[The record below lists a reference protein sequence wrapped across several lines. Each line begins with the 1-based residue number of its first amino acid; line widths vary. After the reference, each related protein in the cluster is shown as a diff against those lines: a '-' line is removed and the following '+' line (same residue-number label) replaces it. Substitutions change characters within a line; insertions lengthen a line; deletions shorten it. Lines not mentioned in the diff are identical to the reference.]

1 MDIFAATSIGMS
13 YKSDHS
19 PICLKLYI
27 SKSSRGMGVWKLNN
41 SLLIDNELVNII
53 TKEIELT
60 VATYACTPYSPDFVK
75 NFRVNDIEYLI
86 EIELLW
92 NVLFSQLRGLII
104 EYASKKKKKTYKL
117 FWKKAEREEHLK
129 ANDVEWNN
137 WVGGW
142 REELE
147 EIREEK
153 LRGSL
158 IRSRVQCVDLN

>member
-1 MDIFAATSIGMS
+1 MDIFASTSIGMS

-27 SKSSRGMGVWKLNN
+27 SKSPRGMGVWKLNN

-75 NFRVNDIEYLI
+75 NFRVNDIEYMI

-104 EYASKKKKKTYKL
+104 EYASKKK
-117 FWKKAEREEHLK
+117 LK
-129 ANDVEWNN
+129 NLQII
-137 WVGGW
+137 
-142 REELE
+142 LE
-147 EIREEK
+147 K
-153 LRGSL
+153 
-158 IRSRVQCVDLN
+158 SRKGRTFKGK